1 MKNLIIGVLLG
12 MIIGVA
18 MTDDIFMPKKQSV
31 KAQIYVDELLIE
43 ELSYYR
49 SVCEQK
55 IQEL

>member
-18 MTDDIFMPKKQSV
+18 MTDDIFMPKKQAV

-55 IQEL
+55 I